1 MKVIHIAGGGDRG
14 GAKTHI
20 ISLCSHLA
28 KSCELILVSL
38 RSGDFAESAE
48 KAGINTK
55 TIFSFWTIADYIKL
69 IKFIK
74 KEDPDIVHCHGA
86 KANLAGALIKLFC
99 KCTTVTTVHSDYRL
113 DYMHSALKNWTF
125 GLINRIA
132 LRSFDYYITVSDL
145 FKKMLVSRSFKAN
158 NIMTIYNGLD
168 FGQQQ
173 KKADKKTYLEKYGL
187 SYDPDDVI
195 IGIPA
200 RLNPVKDIPT
210 LILAFAKA
218 KAKCPNIKLLIG
230 GDGEEMDRL
239 KQMVSD
245 LGIND
250 SVAFLGWVAD
260 VPEFFTVCDID
271 VLCSI
276 SESFPYSI
284 LEGIREGCA
293 VITSDVGGMRNLV
306 DNGINGYI
314 FKPGD
319 SDTFADYIT
328 DLAQNSDKRREFA
341 RLLFDKASSLYS
353 IDKMAST
360 QLEIYE
366 SISKLVKR
374 RKKRDGVLI
383 CGAYGRGNSGD
394 EAILK
399 AIITSVK
406 SIDPLVPVTVMTRQP
421 LPTSLNH
428 GVNAIYTFNLLKFL
442 SVMRRSSLFINGGGN
457 LIQDS
462 TSSRSLFFYLYTIF
476 AAKRRGCK
484 VLMYGCGIGHVRRP
498 FNRRLT
504 RKIIDN
510 NVDIITLRDEISKN
524 DLIKMGVTKPEIS
537 LTADPAMSIKPYPV
551 SDAEYYLRSNGIDP
565 DGKYICFSLRHWGQ
579 FDNYETFAKA
589 AEYAYTQYGA
599 TPVFLPIEIPK
610 DMTPTNR
617 VSELLKCPHHI
628 LPPPSDAALLISVY
642 GKMSAVC
649 AIRLHAL
656 VFAAASGSPFMA
668 ASYDIKV
675 NGFMEYTGRHELCCG
690 LAELSFEWLK
700 NSIDKIY
707 SHNALPSPANK
718 LRELEK
724 GNIEA
729 AKKLLN
735 TNK

>member
-48 KAGINTK
+48 KAGIKTK
-55 TIFSFWTIADYIKL
+55 TIFSFWTIADYIRL
-69 IKFIK
+69 IGFIK
-74 KEDPDIVHCHGA
+74 REKPDIVHCHGA
-86 KANLAGALIKLFC
+86 KANLAGVLIKLFC

-113 DYMHSALKNWTF
+113 DYMHSVFKNCTI
-125 GLINRIA
+125 GLINRA
-132 LRSFDYYITVSDL
+132 SLRFFDYYITVSEL
-145 FKKMLVSRSFKAN
+145 FKRMLITRSFKAN

-168 FGQQQ
+168 FSQ
-173 KKADKKTYLEKYGL
+173 KCAPADKKEYLARHGL
-187 SYDPDDVI
+187 EYNEGDIV

-210 LILAFAKA
+210 LISAFAKA
-218 KAKCPNIKLLIG
+218 KKQCSNIKLLIG
-230 GDGEEMDRL
+230 GDGEEMSRL
-239 KQMVSD
+239 KHMVKD
-245 LGIND
+245 LGIQN
-250 SVAFLGWVAD
+250 SVAFLGWVSD
-260 VPEFFTVCDID
+260 VPQFFTVCDID

-293 VITSDVGGMRNLV
+293 VITSDVGGMRNLI

-319 SDTFADYIT
+319 SDVFADYII
-328 DLAQNSDKRREFA
+328 DLVQHPDKRRRFA
-341 RLLFDKASSLYS
+341 SLLYEKASRLYS
-353 IDKMAST
+353 IDKMANT

-421 LPTSLNH
+421 LPTSLDH
-428 GVNAIYTFNLLKFL
+428 GVNAVYTFNAVRFL
-442 SVMRRSSLFINGGGN
+442 SAMRRSSLFINGGGN

-462 TSSRSLFFYLYTIF
+462 TSSRSLFFYLYTIY
-476 AAKRRGCK
+476 AAKKRGCK
-484 VLMYGCGIGHVRRP
+484 VLMYGCGIGHVRRS

-504 RKIIDN
+504 KKVIDDY
-510 NVDIITLRDEISKN
+510 VDIITLRDEISKN

-537 LTADPAMSIKPYPV
+537 LTADPAMSIKPYPD

-565 DGKYICFSLRHWGQ
+565 DGKYICFSLRQWGN
-579 FDNYETFAKA
+579 FKNYDAFAKA
-589 AEYAYTQYGA
+589 AEYAYKQYGA

-610 DMTPTNR
+610 DMDPTNK
-617 VSELLKCPHHI
+617 VCGKLTCPHYI

-656 VFAAASGSPFMA
+656 VFAAASGAPFMA

-675 NGFMEYTGRHELCCG
+675 NGFMEYIGMSELCCD
-690 LAELSFEWLK
+690 LSELSFDWLK

-707 SHNALPSPANK
+707 SHDVVPSPANK

-724 GNIEA
+724 GNIDA

-735 TNK
+735 DNK